1 MLRSRYDV
9 GIGVVG
15 VTSSALYV
23 ASGCH
28 PRSANS
34 PPVAGLPV
42 TQSFCCVHTPPS
54 LHDLKMYSAF
64 RLCVLRNN
72 SVSSSQGLSWRMRV
86 SPAFVPAVAV
96 SMSLY
101 CFARNASVHT
111 CEKQASSQLNSMF
124 VPSAATPRVTPVT
137 WHGGAGF
144 GVR

>member
-28 PRSANS
+28 PRSAKS
-34 PPVAGLPV
+34 PPVAGSPV
-42 TQSFCCVHTPPS
+42 TQSSCCVHTPPS
-54 LHDLKMYSAF
+54 LHDLKTYSAF
-64 RLCVLRNN
+64 RLCVLKNS
-72 SVSSSQGLSWRMRV
+72 SVSSSQGLSLRMRV
-86 SPAFVPAVAV
+86 RPAFVAGVAA

-111 CEKQASSQLNSMF
+111 CEKQVLSQVTLMF

-137 WHGGAGF
+137 
-144 GVR
+144 